1 LILGGVAACWVP
13 LRRGFGR
20 WRRIAIFKR
29 VAEIARVW
37 VTARG
42 ECLCGGRGFRL
53 CFCGVVFGMRI
64 DSYEFGRVVIEGA
77 GFTNDVIIVGGAV
90 HGEWWRKE
98 GHVIRPEDLRLVI
111 EAGPSILV
119 VGCGAYG
126 MCKVAERARQVLEA
140 EGIEGCRRA
149 VWMRRRRYTLPA
161 EWSGAGA
168 EQTAFARRA
177 ARK

>member
-1 LILGGVAACWVP
+1 
-13 LRRGFGR
+13 
-20 WRRIAIFKR
+20 
-29 VAEIARVW
+29 
-37 VTARG
+37 
-42 ECLCGGRGFRL
+42 
-53 CFCGVVFGMRI
+53 MRI

-140 EGIEGCRRA
+140 EGIEVEEYGTAEAVRRFNELSAGCRRA